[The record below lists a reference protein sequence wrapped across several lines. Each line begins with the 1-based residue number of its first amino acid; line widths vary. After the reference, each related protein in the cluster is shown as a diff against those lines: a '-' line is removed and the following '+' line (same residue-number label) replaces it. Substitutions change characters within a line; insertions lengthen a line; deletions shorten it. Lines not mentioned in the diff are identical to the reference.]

1 MGDGSNDRSL
11 REQEA
16 VVHRFL
22 GLDGKPFNTF
32 ADLAELDLKDSVDGH
47 SPDSQCITACYAKSF
62 AALNGPVGK
71 SIIFGGNAGR
81 KRCWQKVLMA
91 HP

>member
-1 MGDGSNDRSL
+1 M
-11 REQEA
+11 
-16 VVHRFL
+16 

-62 AALNGPVGK
+62 AALNGPVWERAL
-71 SIIFGGNAGR
+71 SSEATLDESVAGR
-81 KRCWQKVLMA
+81 KF
-91 HP
+91 